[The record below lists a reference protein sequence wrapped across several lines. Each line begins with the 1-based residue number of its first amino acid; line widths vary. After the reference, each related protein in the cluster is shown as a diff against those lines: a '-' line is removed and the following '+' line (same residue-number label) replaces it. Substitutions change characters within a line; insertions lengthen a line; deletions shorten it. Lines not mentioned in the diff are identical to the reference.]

1 MADDQLR
8 PQTLDSIIGQD
19 KIRRSLDIYIESA
32 RIRKTALDH
41 VLLAGP
47 PGLGKTTFAFA
58 IANGLGQRVAQA
70 PGPSLSIESWHNLMW
85 KLRSDSFIVFV
96 DEIHAIPKET
106 YEVLYGFLE
115 DFSYQGRAYPAFT
128 MIGATTDPGK
138 LPSPFRDRFGIRL
151 SLDFYEQKDIETI
164 LARSLGILA
173 PSLSADAEA
182 LSSLAIRSRGTPRVA
197 NMLLRRT
204 IDVLIVQARPRIT
217 VALVDAAMEIAG
229 VDRRGLTDID
239 RRILNAVVIRY
250 KGGPVG
256 LNAIAA
262 SIGESA
268 ANLESAYEP
277 WLVREG
283 FLIRGQRG
291 REITTKGLVAL
302 AEGDVYHG
310 QDSP

>member
-8 PQTLDSIIGQD
+8 PQTLDTIIGQD
-19 KIRRSLDIYIESA
+19 KIRKSLGVYIESA
-32 RIRKTALDH
+32 KIRKAPLDH

-58 IANGLGQRVAQA
+58 VANGLGRHVVQA
-70 PGPSLSIESWHNLMW
+70 PGPALSIDLWHSLMW
-85 KLRSDSFIVFV
+85 KLTRESFVVFV
-96 DEIHAIPKET
+96 DEVHAIPKET
-106 YEVLYGFLE
+106 YEVLYSFLE
-115 DFSYQGRAYPAFT
+115 DFSYQGRAYPPFT
-128 MIGATTDPGK
+128 LVGATTDPGK

-151 SLDFYEQKDIETI
+151 SLDFYELPDIETI
-164 LARSLGILA
+164 LTRSLGILA
-173 PSLSADAEA
+173 PSMTADPGAI
-182 LSSLAIRSRGTPRVA
+182 SSLAIRSRGTPRVA

-204 IDVLIVQARPRIT
+204 IDVLVVQAQSRIT
-217 VALVDAAMEIAG
+217 VELVDIAMEIAG

-239 RRILNAVVIRY
+239 RRILSAVVVRY

-262 SIGESA
+262 SVGESA

-291 REITTKGLVAL
+291 REITPKGLVAY
-302 AEGDVYHG
+302 AEGSI
-310 QDSP
+310 Q